1 MLTGSNV
8 IKSVLGESIS
18 NYDIGGAKILGK
30 WTGTVDMVA
39 CDKLDLIRKVRR
51 THELFAAHA
60 ATHAILRAA
69 GAKGADETGRHR
81 AIVLDETVIRNN
93 VDQGTFIPLKSDY
106 FAANVLLGGVA
117 LMGKKRVLVMGPR
130 TKNGITS
137 TPAIIKARELMRMAD
152 RTETPQI
159 LIFGEALLRP
169 TEEASRG
176 WMRPQIDFVNSLS
189 TKGAFRVHIIT
200 HLKGLECAYANAH
213 ADVIIFV
220 RREELSPADT
230 KFAQM
235 NATFIAGSMREAFDL
250 AHDVLHLLASAK
262 DTVAKEHPK
271 GVPAIPQSKGQ
282 PYNMIEAVILPTF
295 DEGSFIEFYRE
306 MNRPAGPFLITG
318 LAKFHGRTV
327 GIIADQPQIKG
338 GGADAPGAE
347 KFRIFTEFLNR
358 MKLPIIMLSNSS
370 GFVPGSQQERMRIQ
384 AIGAESLDANILG
397 ESPVVSVVLGQVYGG
412 RQIQAFSRT
421 LRPGI
426 VYLALKDALIAV
438 MGETAAFDLL
448 GAKIYQKYLKEGTV
462 EEAENYRKDFVAKF
476 MDKAQAANDASQS
489 GVVDWTIDDI
499 GQLRAHIA
507 KGFDLATERCH
518 LAFAP
523 EKPADF

>member
-1 MLTGSNV
+1 MLTV
-8 IKSVLGESIS
+8 
-18 NYDIGGAKILGK
+18 
-30 WTGTVDMVA
+30 
-39 CDKLDLIRKVRR
+39 
-51 THELFAAHA
+51 
-60 ATHAILRAA
+60 
-69 GAKGADETGRHR
+69 
-81 AIVLDETVIRNN
+81 
-93 VDQGTFIPLKSDY
+93 
-106 FAANVLLGGVA
+106 
-117 LMGKKRVLVMGPR
+117 
-130 TKNGITS
+130 
-137 TPAIIKARELMRMAD
+137 
-152 RTETPQI
+152 
-159 LIFGEALLRP
+159 
-169 TEEASRG
+169 
-176 WMRPQIDFVNSLS
+176 
-189 TKGAFRVHIIT
+189 
-200 HLKGLECAYANAH
+200 
-213 ADVIIFV
+213 
-220 RREELSPADT
+220 
-230 KFAQM
+230 
-235 NATFIAGSMREAFDL
+235 
-250 AHDVLHLLASAK
+250 
-262 DTVAKEHPK
+262 
-271 GVPAIPQSKGQ
+271 
-282 PYNMIEAVILPTF
+282 
-295 DEGSFIEFYRE
+295 
-306 MNRPAGPFLITG
+306 LITG